1 LKEGETATYF
11 FILVE
16 GQLEVIKN
24 GCAVKI
30 LEPGDYFG

>member
-1 LKEGETATYF
+1 LKEGETGTYL

-16 GQLEVIKN
+16 GKLEVIKN
-24 GCAVKI
+24 GCVVKI